1 MSDDI
6 VEKIVMKGKAAE
18 EIRRLREENEKLLEE
33 LEEMRE
39 ACQANYMLGIE
50 RGKEDARS
58 TSTAVAALRESEV
71 D

>member
-1 MSDDI
+1 MNDDI
-6 VEKIVMKGKAAE
+6 VETIIMKGKAAE

-58 TSTAVAALRESEV
+58 MSNE
-71 D
+71 